1 MATRTRTP
9 LRLARLEDGPD
20 ALPLGTARE
29 QVPYTGAHRHLS
41 VGIPSD
47 MELYRLRTNPDLY
60 PVWMVDMV
68 DTYRS
73 AIATAAD
80 MHDWDC
86 RNCKSSVLTHRITDA
101 CPKCGTR
108 ANSRPGYPF
117 V

>member
-20 ALPLGTARE
+20 ALPLGTAPE
-29 QVPYTGAHRHLS
+29 LHTYTGAHRHLS

-60 PVWMVDMV
+60 PDWMVDMV

-80 MHDWDC
+80 MFDWDC
-86 RNCKSSVLTHRITDA
+86 KNCKSSVLTHRITDA
-101 CPKCGTR
+101 CPKCG
-108 ANSRPGYPF
+108 SR
-117 V
+117 